1 MLPGVPIEVPGHR
14 AELATPRLSLRPV
27 SPADRARLRAIF
39 RDPYVR
45 RYLWDSLIVDF
56 EQVDPII
63 AASEEAMRVHGL
75 GIWCVAERG
84 DASALAIGF
93 AGARPMASGE
103 LELIYG
109 FLPEHWGRGF
119 ALEASRAVL
128 ALAFERGH
136 ARVWAG
142 TDVENKA
149 SERVMRRLGM
159 RFDHRVTVNGLPQ
172 IYYVMER
179 GRPARE

>member
-1 MLPGVPIEVPGHR
+1 MKR
-14 AELATPRLSLRPV
+14 AATEAGGMHALATPRLALRPAAA
-27 SPADRARLRAIF
+27 ADHGRLLAIF

-45 RYLWDSLIVDF
+45 RYLWDSRFPEPAEVDA
-56 EQVDPII
+56 IL
-63 AASEEAMRVHGL
+63 AASEASFRAHGL
-75 GIWCVAERG
+75 GIWCASERVG
-84 DASALAIGF
+84 AQPGETIGF

-119 ALEASRAVL
+119 ALEAARAVL
-128 ALAFERGH
+128 ERAFERGQP
-136 ARVWAG
+136 RVWAG

-159 RFDHRVTVNGLPQ
+159 RFDRRETIGGLPQ
-172 IYYVMER
+172 VYYVLER
-179 GRPARE
+179 GAARAP

>member
-1 MLPGVPIEVPGHR
+1 MVSEDDRSDARL
-14 AELATPRLSLRPV
+14 TSPRLALRPITA
-27 SPADRARLRAIF
+27 ADRSRLRAIF

-56 EQVDPII
+56 EHVDAVI
-63 AASEEAMRVHGL
+63 AASEESMRTLGL
-75 GIWCVAERG
+75 GFWSAAERS
-84 DASALAIGF
+84 DPAQLVIGF

-119 ALEASRAVL
+119 ALEAARAVI
-128 ALAFERGH
+128 AHAFERGQP
-136 ARVWAG
+136 RIWAG
-142 TDVENKA
+142 TDLENKA
-149 SERVMRRLGM
+149 SERVMQRLGM

-172 IYYVMER
+172 IYYVLER
-179 GRPARE
+179 S